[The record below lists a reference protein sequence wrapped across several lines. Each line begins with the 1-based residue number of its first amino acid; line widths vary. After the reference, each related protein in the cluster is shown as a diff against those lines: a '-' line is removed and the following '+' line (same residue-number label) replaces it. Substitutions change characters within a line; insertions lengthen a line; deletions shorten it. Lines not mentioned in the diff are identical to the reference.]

1 MLRLGS
7 VMVFS
12 LACGAVWAEELQD
25 NAGSVVPASS
35 AGNTATADSNA
46 STADGKAD
54 SDITSDSESSALDSL
69 ETLLPESGEAKRQK
83 LEVET
88 ISEDEIKP
96 ALRKLPQLVEKIQVE
111 EAAANSPFL
120 LLPHRPNYILPFT
133 YYSNPSNY
141 ERDRILQHYSGDDDA
156 TLEDGNDHIEAVF
169 QISIKVQLASGIIG
183 KLSTLSVGYTNR
195 SFWQAYNSDI
205 SRPFRET
212 NHEPELMLNWQ
223 TKNNWIDAFGVS
235 LNHQSNGQT
244 SSMSRSWNRIIFSA
258 LSVTDYAVVSGKLW
272 WRIPEES
279 DSDPWDPEDNDNPDI
294 DDYMGPG
301 ELTLRF
307 MPGNQTIDVTVRNNF
322 NPDENRGALQLEW
335 TFPMTKKIKGYGFF
349 FDGYGDSLIDY
360 NHYQQRIGLG
370 IKLSDWF

>member
-1 MLRLGS
+1 M
-7 VMVFS
+7 
-12 LACGAVWAEELQD
+12 
-25 NAGSVVPASS
+25 
-35 AGNTATADSNA
+35 
-46 STADGKAD
+46 
-54 SDITSDSESSALDSL
+54 
-69 ETLLPESGEAKRQK
+69 
-83 LEVET
+83 
-88 ISEDEIKP
+88 
-96 ALRKLPQLVEKIQVE
+96 EKIQVE

-258 LSVTDYAVVSGKLW
+258 LSVTDYAVISGKLW